1 MIKKIL
7 LGIFIITLFSKTVAA
22 ETNQYVEVFDIK
34 NDKVIMQVNSDIV
47 LQQEAK
53 KFLEGIT
60 GVYVKFNPI
69 PKEGYM
75 IKVPL
80 EPSIMVENQWF
91 NDLVNEV
98 IIIFTSEEDPYIM
111 IFDDENRAHFLTSE
125 GDLVQL
131 LLLVNFNR

>member
-1 MIKKIL
+1 
-7 LGIFIITLFSKTVAA
+7 
-22 ETNQYVEVFDIK
+22 
-34 NDKVIMQVNSDIV
+34 
-47 LQQEAK
+47 
-53 KFLEGIT
+53 IT

-91 NDLVNEV
+91 NDLVSEV
-98 IIIFTSEEDPYIM
+98 IIIFTSEEEPYIM

>member
-7 LGIFIITLFSKTVAA
+7 LGIFIITLLSKTVSA

-34 NDKVIMQVNSDIV
+34 NDKVIMQVNADIV